1 MNVSAN
7 ETVRCGASAPVP
19 EKKPSVGFKIV
30 DCILI
35 AGILLPL
42 LGGIVIR
49 VLTHPVESGI
59 SITGAV
65 ILAEFDFPLQK
76 LQLTEAQ
83 VNSWLVMASISALC
97 LFLAHGLNS
106 GIRCRRHLIAEW
118 IVEKTDS
125 LVHEN
130 MGDFF
135 RAFSPFVAA
144 IMSLS
149 LFSSLQSLLGL
160 FPPTSDFNVVFGWS
174 LLVFIIITHYKLK
187 GGLGYYLK
195 GFTEPFLPFT
205 PLNILGEVATPISM
219 AFRHYGNVLSGS
231 VVSALIAAGLASVS
245 AAVFGKLPGVLGSI
259 PFLQVGLPAVLSIYF
274 DVFSGCLQAF
284 IFAMLTMLNIA
295 GGFPEDKWLERRER
309 KAKRKQRTTGT
320 QKA

>member
-7 ETVRCGASAPVP
+7 ETARCGASVSVP

-83 VNSWLVMASISALC
+83 VNSWLVMVSISALC

-144 IMSLS
+144 IMALS

>member
-1 MNVSAN
+1 MT
-7 ETVRCGASAPVP
+7 ETGRGHMTEAHGSG
-19 EKKPSVGFKIV
+19 KKGMRWLPF
-30 DCILI
+30 
-35 AGILLPL
+35 LLVLSLCAAL
-42 LGGIVIR
+42 LGCQ
-49 VLTHPVESGI
+49 VEVYRG
-59 SITGAV
+59 
-65 ILAEFDFPLQK
+65 
-76 LQLTEAQ
+76 LTEAQ

-144 IMSLS
+144 IMALS